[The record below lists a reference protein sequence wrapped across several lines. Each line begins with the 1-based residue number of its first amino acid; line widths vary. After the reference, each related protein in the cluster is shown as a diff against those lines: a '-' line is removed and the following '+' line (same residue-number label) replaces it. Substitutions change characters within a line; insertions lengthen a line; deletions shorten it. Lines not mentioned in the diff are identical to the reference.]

1 MKGETDRMAE
11 LYKTIDAQIAL
22 KERQAHYGNDRR
34 QSDGGPPVGQ
44 DERRKGDRRSRARA
58 KENPDK

>member
-22 KERQAHYGNDRR
+22 KEKQAHYGNDRR
-34 QSDGGPPVGQ
+34 QRADALLPGME
-44 DERRKGDRRSRARA
+44 DRRKGDRRSKARA
-58 KENPDK
+58 KESPDK